1 MRRAGGAART
11 VFTERRGRA
20 AVIARR
26 IILEAMRAASG
37 SYGGWR
43 VGTTGDPRQ
52 SRRGRRS
59 PPTWADW
66 DAGSAGMARAVADR
80 LAGLGMQRDRAAGAA
95 SGQVGADARHVYVFR
110 A

>member
-1 MRRAGGAART
+1 M
-11 VFTERRGRA
+11 
-20 AVIARR
+20 IAKR
-26 IILEAMRAASG
+26 IILKAMRAASG

-43 VGTTGDPRQ
+43 VGTTPDPRQ
-52 SRRGRRS
+52 SRRERRS

-80 LAGLGMQRDRAAGAA
+80 LAGLGMRHDRAAGGAA
-95 SGQVGADARHVYVFR
+95 GQGGAAARHVYVFR

>member
-1 MRRAGGAART
+1 
-11 VFTERRGRA
+11 
-20 AVIARR
+20 
-26 IILEAMRAASG
+26 MRAASG

-43 VGTTGDPRQ
+43 VGTTHDPRQ
-52 SRRGRRS
+52 SRRERRS

-80 LAGLGMQRDRAAGAA
+80 LAGLGMRRDRAAGGAA
-95 SGQVGADARHVYVFR
+95 GQGGAAARHVYVFR

>member
-1 MRRAGGAART
+1 M
-11 VFTERRGRA
+11 
-20 AVIARR
+20 IAKR

-95 SGQVGADARHVYVFR
+95 SELGGADARHVYITLNCEN
-110 A
+110 AY